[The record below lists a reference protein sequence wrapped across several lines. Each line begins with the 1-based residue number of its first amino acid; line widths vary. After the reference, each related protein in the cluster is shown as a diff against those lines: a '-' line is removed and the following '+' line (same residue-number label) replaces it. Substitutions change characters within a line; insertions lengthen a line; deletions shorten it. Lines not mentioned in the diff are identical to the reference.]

1 MRDILKIAVLM
12 IISLIIAK
20 VIYPFI
26 HESGH
31 FIACKLVGA
40 KVSKFSILPA
50 FVECNALGLEKA
62 EF

>member
-1 MRDILKIAVLM
+1 M
-12 IISLIIAK
+12 IIGLIIAI

-40 KVSKFSILPA
+40 EVSKFSILTD
-50 FVECNALGLEKA
+50 FVECNVLGLEKA
-62 EF
+62 EFSL

>member
-1 MRDILKIAVLM
+1 M
-12 IISLIIAK
+12 IIGLIIAI

-40 KVSKFSILPA
+40 EVQSLVYFHLLLSA
-50 FVECNALGLEKA
+50 MC
-62 EF
+62 